1 MATLSDCMT
10 PNPNNAQGCYDLS
23 IDQNKH
29 LTKSAQWE
37 IQNKAID
44 AIDSSNKIMINVG
57 SGDRDPDLTSYNY
70 IKKDDCPVNDSSC
83 ITKDQW
89 TNLKLLKAFTD
100 NYQEWKSQEEAA
112 IQKEITE
119 YNNRITAVTSKVDS
133 MLASLDRME
142 SEAGNK
148 AKQQHML
155 TELSGMLSTYDRK
168 MDIEESERVNTNSRI
183 KNLSNTF
190 KIIAGAILLCIFV
203 MMYVKRQKGKSLKT

>member
-10 PNPNNAQGCYDLS
+10 PNSNNAQNCYDLS
-23 IDQNKH
+23 ITHRDKLTQN
-29 LTKSAQWE
+29 AQWE
-37 IQNKAID
+37 IQNNAITNMGEGTND
-44 AIDSSNKIMINVG
+44 GITID
-57 SGDRDPDLTSYNY
+57 GDDSDLTGYKKIINDDGTCPTKTKC
-70 IKKDDCPVNDSSC
+70 IKKNE
-83 ITKDQW
+83 W

>member
-1 MATLSDCMT
+1 MATLSDCM
-10 PNPNNAQGCYDLS
+10 NPSSNNAQECYDLS
-23 IDQNKH
+23 ITHSDK
-29 LTKSAQWE
+29 LKKDVQWE
-37 IQNKAID
+37 IQNKSIGL
-44 AIDSSNKIMINVG
+44 SNTIYVG
-57 SGDRDPDLTSYNY
+57 NDPDLTSYDY
-70 IKKDDCPVNDSSC
+70 IRKNTDVDCPTGADGESKRG

>member
-1 MATLSDCMT
+1 MTTPTECKTTNINTNQKAQDCY
-10 PNPNNAQGCYDLS
+10 NLS
-23 IDQNKH
+23 ITNRDELTQN
-29 LTKSAQWE
+29 AQWE
-37 IQNKAID
+37 IQNNAITNMD
-44 AIDSSNKIMINVG
+44 DNDVITIDTDDS
-57 SGDRDPDLTSYNY
+57 DLNRY
-70 IKKDDCPVNDSSC
+70 IIIHNTCNDKDNC

-89 TNLKLLKAFTD
+89 TNLKLLKAFIN

-142 SEAGNK
+142 SEVGNK

-168 MDIEESERVNTNSRI
+168 MDVAESDRKVTDSRV
-183 KNLSNTF
+183 KNLSNIF
-190 KIIAGAILLCIFV
+190 KLIAVAILLCIFV
-203 MMYVKRQKGKSLKT
+203 MIYVKRQKSKSLS

>member
-1 MATLSDCMT
+1 MPTLSECMT
-10 PNPNNAQGCYDLS
+10 DSKSENAQDCYKLS
-23 IDQNKH
+23 ITNRDELTQN
-29 LTKSAQWE
+29 AQWE
-37 IQNKAID
+37 IQNNAIENMD
-44 AIDSSNKIMINVG
+44 DNDVITIDDDDSDLNRYKIIHNTCN
-57 SGDRDPDLTSYNY
+57 D
-70 IKKDDCPVNDSSC
+70 KDNC

-89 TNLKLLKAFTD
+89 TNLKLLKAFIN

-142 SEAGNK
+142 SEVGNK

-168 MDIEESERVNTNSRI
+168 MDVAESDRKVTDSRV
-183 KNLSNTF
+183 KNLSNIF
-190 KIIAGAILLCIFV
+190 KIIAVAILLCIFV
-203 MMYVKRQKGKSLKT
+203 MMYVKRQKSKSLS